1 MSQSGDEIYM
11 RNKSFSRG
19 FSRGFLRGS
28 LRGFWKRPQAVLCS
42 VALASALGGVG
53 FASATHLE
61 HLHALA
67 LKLASPEE
75 GPSQTGFAPVV
86 KKVLPAVVNISSS
99 KIAKVPTEF
108 EQIPQLPD
116 DPLFRQFFGN
126 NFDGQGD
133 GQDGNGQFGNR
144 QFGNRQFRGQ
154 GQIPEQRET
163 GVGSGVI
170 LTPDGYIVTNNHV
183 VDGAS
188 TVTVTLSDKREFKAK
203 VIGTD
208 AKSDIAV
215 IKIDAGSLPCITV
228 ADSSKVQVG
237 DYALAVGDP
246 FGVGQT
252 VTMGIVSATGRS
264 HLGIEDYENFIQTDA
279 PINPG
284 NSGGAL
290 VNDRGELIGINT
302 AIIAHGSEG
311 NQGIGFAIP
320 ANMARSVMEQIV
332 DHGKVTRAYLGILP
346 QDVTPDLAKQFGEK
360 EARGALVADVSAGSP
375 AEKSGLQ
382 RGDIILDVNGKP
394 VTDSNDLRMTI
405 SMMAPDSDANLKVL
419 RNGSD
424 KDISVKLSTMPAEL
438 GAKNRSGDNSEEDG
452 NGSASSALS
461 GVSVENLDAQ
471 AANELGLSPNTKGV
485 VVTKVDPSSEAAEA
499 GLRRGDV
506 IQEVN
511 RQPVR
516 NTAEFERAMHG
527 SNGKPLLLVNRNGS
541 TMFLTA

>member
-1 MSQSGDEIYM
+1 M
-11 RNKSFSRG
+11 RNESFLRG
-19 FSRGFLRGS
+19 FS
-28 LRGFWKRPQAVLCS
+28 RGFWKRPQAVLCS
-42 VALASALGGVG
+42 LALASALGGVG
-53 FASATHLE
+53 YASATHLE
-61 HLHALA
+61 HIHALA
-67 LKLASPEE
+67 LKLANPEE

-108 EQIPQLPD
+108 QQTPQLPD
-116 DPLFRQFFGN
+116 DQLFRQFFGN
-126 NFDGQGD
+126 NFDNQFGEGPDNGQGN
-133 GQDGNGQFGNR
+133 GNGQFGNR
-144 QFGNRQFRGQ
+144 GNRQFRGQ
-154 GQIPEQRET
+154 RQVPEQRET

-170 LTPDGYIVTNNHV
+170 LTQDGYIVTNNHV

-188 TVTVTLSDKREFKAK
+188 SVTVTLSDKREFKAK

-360 EARGALVADVSAGSP
+360 EARGALVAEVTASSP

-382 RGDIILDVNGKP
+382 RGDIVLDVNGKP

-405 SMMAPDSDANLKVL
+405 SMMAPDSDADLKVL

-424 KDISVKLSTMPAEL
+424 KDISVKLSAMPAEL
-438 GAKNRSGDNSEEDG
+438 GAKNNSGDNSEENG

-506 IQEVN
+506 IQEAN
-511 RQPVR
+511 RQPVT
-516 NTAEFERAMHG
+516 NTAEFERAMHS
-527 SNGKPLLLVNRNGS
+527 SNDKPLLLVNRNGS
-541 TMFLTA
+541 TMYLTA

>member
-1 MSQSGDEIYM
+1 MRHQSISGV
-11 RNKSFSRG
+11 FS
-19 FSRGFLRGS
+19 S
-28 LRGFWKRPQAVLCS
+28 GFWKRPQAVLCS
-42 VALASALGGVG
+42 LALASALGGVG
-53 FASATHLE
+53 YASATHLE
-61 HLHALA
+61 HMHALA
-67 LKLASPEE
+67 LKLANPEE

-86 KKVLPAVVNISSS
+86 RKVLPAVVNISSS

-108 EQIPQLPD
+108 EQMPQLPD

-126 NFDGQGD
+126 QFGQGPDD
-133 GQDGNGQFGNR
+133 GQDNGQGNGRFGPQFR
-144 QFGNRQFRGQ
+144 NRQFRGTP
-154 GQIPEQRET
+154 QIPQQRET

-170 LTPDGYIVTNNHV
+170 MTPDGYIVTNNHV

-215 IKIDAGSLPCITV
+215 IKIDATNLPNITV
-228 ADSSKVQVG
+228 GDSSKVQVG

-246 FGVGQT
+246 FAIGQT

-346 QDVTPDLAKQFGEK
+346 QDVTPDLAKQFGDK
-360 EARGALVADVSAGSP
+360 EARGALVADVSAASP

-394 VTDSNDLRMTI
+394 VADSNDLRMTI

-424 KDISVKLSTMPAEL
+424 KDVSVKLSPMPADL
-438 GAKNRSGDNSEEDG
+438 SARNNSGDSSEDNG

-471 AANELGLSPNTKGV
+471 AANQLGLSPNTKGV
-485 VVTKVDPSSEAAEA
+485 VVTKVDPSSDAAEA

-516 NTAEFERAMHG
+516 NTAEFERAMHS
-527 SNGKPLLLVNRNGS
+527 SNGTHLLLVNRNGS
-541 TMFLTA
+541 TMYLTA